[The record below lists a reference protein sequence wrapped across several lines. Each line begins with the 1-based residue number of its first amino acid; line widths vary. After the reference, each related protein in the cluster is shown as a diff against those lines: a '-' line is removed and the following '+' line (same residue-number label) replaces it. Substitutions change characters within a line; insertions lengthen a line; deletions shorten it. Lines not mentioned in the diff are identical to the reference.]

1 VALPARARKF
11 YPEAPI
17 RGIIVREESADG
29 CLAMIDTRP
38 SSALVLG
45 VGSARGLG
53 AAAARAFAA
62 AGYRVVIAGRDSDKL
77 AQTARSVAAVGS
89 PPQVESGD
97 VTCAADVARF
107 VASAESLGPLSVAIH
122 NAGGNRPAP
131 FLQVDPTVFEE
142 HWRAHALG
150 AFLLAQAALPRML
163 ERQAGT
169 LIFTGATASLR
180 GRANFSSFAAAKAA
194 LRMTAQSLAREF
206 GPRGIHVAHVI
217 VDGVIDGD
225 RARAFIANADERFGE
240 DGMLHPDRIADNYL
254 MLHRQHRSAWTQE
267 LDLRPWSEAF

>member
-1 VALPARARKF
+1 MNDPRQ
-11 YPEAPI
+11 
-17 RGIIVREESADG
+17 
-29 CLAMIDTRP
+29 
-38 SSALVLG
+38 SSALILG
-45 VGSARGLG
+45 VGSPRGLG
-53 AAAARAFAA
+53 AAAARTFAA
-62 AGYRVVIAGRDSDKL
+62 AGYRVVIAGRDRGKL
-77 AQTARSVAAVGS
+77 AEAAQSITSAGS
-89 PPQVESGD
+89 APQVEIGD
-97 VTCAADVARF
+97 VTRAEDVARF
-107 VASAESLGPLSVAIH
+107 VASAEALGPLSVAVH

-131 FLQVDPTVFEE
+131 FLQVDPKVFEE
-142 HWRAHALG
+142 HWRAHAFG

-206 GPRGIHVAHVI
+206 GPKGIHVAHVI

-225 RARAFIANADERFGE
+225 RARAFIANADERFGQ
-240 DGMLHPDRIADNYL
+240 DGMLHPDRIAESFL